1 MTHEF
6 KQIIESYL
14 KAKSKN
20 LKSVLATVV
29 AMEGSSYRRPGVR
42 MLIREDGK
50 MTGAVSGGCVEKEI
64 LRQSQS
70 VFTTRIPK
78 IMTYDGRYRLGCE
91 GILYILIEPLS
102 LQKHFLQAFEKV
114 LDNRQAFYITSY
126 FKMTDE
132 ENVNFGSCVVFD
144 DKNQFYLN
152 EDNKDNKV
160 KEGLEV
166 FNQKLKP
173 SLKLVLI
180 GAEHDAVQ
188 LGVLASLNG
197 WEVTIVAPE
206 SDPKTLLNFPGA
218 KHIENV
224 SPQTFNQNIIDKET
238 AVVLM
243 THSYSKDLQY
253 LLRLT
258 DLNLKYL
265 GILGPARRRE
275 KLFQEIL
282 EHNPAIDSLFFEKI
296 HAPAGINIG
305 AETPQEI
312 AVSIIAEILA
322 VVRKEEV
329 YLLKDKKGRIHSEE
343 KEI

>member
-6 KQIIESYL
+6 KQILESYL

-42 MLIREDGK
+42 MLIREDSK

-70 VFTTRIPK
+70 VFATQIPK
-78 IMTYDGRYRLGCE
+78 VMTYDGRYRLGCE

-102 LQKHFLQAFEKV
+102 LKKDFLEVFERV
-114 LDNRQAFYITSY
+114 LDNREAFYITSY
-126 FKMTDE
+126 FKKIDGE
-132 ENVNFGSCVVFD
+132 DSNFGTCVVFD
-144 DKNQFYLN
+144 DESRFYLK
-152 EDNKDNKV
+152 EDSKDNKI
-160 KEGLEV
+160 KEDLEV

-188 LGVLASLNG
+188 LCVLASLNG

-218 KHIENV
+218 KHVENV
-224 SPQTFNQNIIDKET
+224 SPQTFNQDMIDSET

-258 DLNLKYL
+258 DLHLQYL

-282 EHNPAIDSLFFEKI
+282 EHKPAINSLFLENI

-322 VVRKEEV
+322 VIRKEKV